1 MAKDLPGS
9 KSTAGVTLVEVVI
22 AATILMITV
31 VGISRF
37 FTSVLREIDANR
49 ERLVMGA
56 VALSRLEEWRSHP
69 YKDLVPNMSFNYITR
84 TVDRTNDQIVFS
96 THTLTVTT
104 VSKVNLTIAAKT
116 TATGYTYAFALPSGM
131 NMTGGEDAGNQVW
144 YDGPNGNP
152 GNHTPGLIHLAIG
165 CPPGVSG
172 ILTIVV
178 LDYNN
183 KQREEKLLVNGI
195 VMKKYPAGSFGTAVS
210 LANRT
215 IQYTLTQSDTLSGVV
230 NIDIQQTSDTN
241 APTFGGVNPNCVIS
255 SVKFD
260 ILEGFTEHEAFDPYI
275 ISSQIIPTYDIPNL
289 VPGWQIMVT
298 VSKEGSRSIFLATTI
313 AQ

>member
-1 MAKDLPGS
+1 MAKALPGI

-31 VGISRF
+31 VGISKF
-37 FTSVLREIDANR
+37 FTSVLNEIDSNR

-69 YKDLVPNMSFNYITR
+69 YKDLVPNMSFDYITR
-84 TVDRTNDQIVFS
+84 TIDRTNDQIVFS

-104 VSKVNLTIAAKT
+104 VSKVSLTPALKT
-116 TATGYTYAFALPSGM
+116 SAGGYSYTFTLPSSM

-152 GNHTPGLIHLAIG
+152 GNHAPGLIHLVVG

-183 KQREEKLLVNGI
+183 RQREEKLLVNGI
-195 VMKKYPAGSFGTAVS
+195 VMKKFPAGSFGTAAS

-215 IQYTLTQSDTLSGVV
+215 VQYTLTQSDTLSGLV
-230 NIDIQQTSDTN
+230 NIDIAQTSDSN
-241 APTFGGVNPNCVIS
+241 APTFGGINPNAVVS
-255 SVKFD
+255 SIKFD
-260 ILEGFTEHEAFDPYI
+260 ILDGFTEHEAFDPYI
-275 ISSQIIPTYDIPNL
+275 IDSKIIPTYDVPNL

-298 VSKEGSRSIFLATTI
+298 VSKEGFRSVFLATTI
-313 AQ
+313 AE